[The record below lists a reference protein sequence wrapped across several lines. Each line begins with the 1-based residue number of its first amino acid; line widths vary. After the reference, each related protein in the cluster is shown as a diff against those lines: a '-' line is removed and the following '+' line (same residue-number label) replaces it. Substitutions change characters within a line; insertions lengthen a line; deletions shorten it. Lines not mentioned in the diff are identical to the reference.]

1 MIKDM
6 TLTNEER
13 GNVSRHRLHSHREIK
28 TDRRLRHGTP
38 VCFFSLGCNLVLLA
52 GSSIVSQQTV
62 DERRDVTDVHDAV
75 VIDVGRIFA
84 EERV

>member
-1 MIKDM
+1 MMIKDM

-38 VCFFSLGCNLVLLA
+38 VCFFVGCNVVLLA

-75 VIDVGRIFA
+75 VINVGRILA